1 MVKPPLVA
9 FPTLWD
15 CSLLVSDA
23 ELLAE
28 ELLDED
34 DPTCLATLRPELP
47 VDEEDSP
54 TDEDELL
61 TDDDLSEE
69 ERLTEDE
76 LLTDEEDLSEDE
88 LLTDVEPVE
97 LLWLLSCE
105 LLDTLELLLRRLL
118 S

>member
-1 MVKPPLVA
+1 MA

-28 ELLDED
+28 VLLEDED
-34 DPTCLATLRPELP
+34 PICLATLPPELP

-76 LLTDEEDLSEDE
+76 LLTDEDDLSEDE
-88 LLTDVEPVE
+88 FLTDVEP
-97 LLWLLSCE
+97 LRLLSCDP
-105 LLDTLELLLRRLL
+105 LDTLELLLRLLL